1 MKTTVIALAL
11 TGLIAAPAALAGT
24 SETFPVEFELDRTQ
38 LNTQEGAQGVYT
50 ELREKIEDAC
60 DFTSSRRGLAA
71 ERIESACINDAM
83 ASAVRSM
90 NSQTIVAVHNAAVTQ
105 EG

>member
-24 SETFPVEFELDRTQ
+24 SETFPVEFEFDRTQ
-38 LNTQEGAQGVYT
+38 LSTQEGAHGVYT

-60 DFTSSRRGLAA
+60 DFTSSRRGLTA
-71 ERIESACINDAM
+71 ERIEKACVDAAM
-83 ASAVRSM
+83 SNAVQSM